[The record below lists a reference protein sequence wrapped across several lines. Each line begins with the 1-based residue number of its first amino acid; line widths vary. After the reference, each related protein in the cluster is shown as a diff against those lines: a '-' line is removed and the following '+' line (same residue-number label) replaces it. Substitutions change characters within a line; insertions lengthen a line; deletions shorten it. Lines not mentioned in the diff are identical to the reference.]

1 MSGGH
6 EPPRERKVFTMFHYY
21 TLPEVYD
28 YAVKMGYTHDDVEIT
43 FHEEDGYYD
52 VSFGREYTEM
62 WYWEFDDLDAPSTV
76 YEHMLWE
83 D

>member
-1 MSGGH
+1 
-6 EPPRERKVFTMFHYY
+6 MFHYF

-28 YAVKMGYTHDDVEIT
+28 YAAKMGYTPDDVEIT

-52 VSFGREYTEM
+52 VSFGHEYTEM
-62 WYWEFDDLDAPSTV
+62 WCWEFDALDAPAV
-76 YEHMLWE
+76 AYDHMVWE